1 MDADATSTER
11 GSEMHKLGEQ
21 WIEEIDGKAHMVK
34 AVKQTN
40 KCSGC
45 VFCTSIWCADH
56 NQSER
61 DFDCMTMIIKDLGIL
76 NEYGCLPEE
85 HTGEYPTIKKV
96 VSHELLMW
104 VWWVGIDRKA
114 DVNGANLSIG
124 VEALTK
130 QQAIDAWNRR
140 V

>member
-1 MDADATSTER
+1 MR
-11 GSEMHKLGEQ
+11 KLGEQ
-21 WIEEIDGKAHMVK
+21 WVEEIDGKPHMVK

-76 NEYGCLPEE
+76 NEDGLLPCPFC
-85 HTGEYPTIKKV
+85 GEYPLV
-96 VSHELLMW
+96 ENAYEGVSGHNTPDGFWRISCFGKNHEMAFFS
-104 VWWVGIDRKA
+104 GK
-114 DVNGANLSIG
+114 
-124 VEALTK
+124 TK
-130 QQAIDAWNRR
+130 QEAIDAWNRR
-140 V
+140 A

>member
-1 MDADATSTER
+1 MR
-11 GSEMHKLGEQ
+11 KLGEQ
-21 WIEEIDGKAHMVK
+21 WVEEIDGKEHMVK

-76 NEYGCLPEE
+76 NEDGLLPCPFC
-85 HTGEYPTIKKV
+85 GEYPENDTKDYCQFGFV
-96 VSHELLMW
+96 VRHVCKNNKTAMGTSNY
-104 VWWVGIDRKA
+104 K
-114 DVNGANLSIG
+114 
-124 VEALTK
+124 TK
-130 QQAIDAWNRR
+130 QEAIDAWNRR
-140 V
+140 A

>member
-1 MDADATSTER
+1 MR
-11 GSEMHKLGEQ
+11 KLGEQ
-21 WIEEIDGKAHMVK
+21 WIEEIDGKPQMVK

-45 VFCTSIWCADH
+45 VFCTSIWCSDH

-76 NEYGCLPEE
+76 NEDGCLPSPWGGYPKIVRVGREGFCTYKVRFYLKHGIVYGFTLIE
-85 HTGEYPTIKKV
+85 VTGNTRQE
-96 VSHELLMW
+96 
-104 VWWVGIDRKA
+104 
-114 DVNGANLSIG
+114 
-124 VEALTK
+124 
-130 QQAIDAWNRR
+130 AIDAWNRR

>member
-1 MDADATSTER
+1 MR
-11 GSEMHKLGEQ
+11 KLGEQ
-21 WIEEIDGKAHMVK
+21 WVEEINGKYHMVK

-76 NEYGCLPEE
+76 NEDGCLPSSW
-85 HTGEYPTIKKV
+85 GEYPTIEAPSEEGEAWCIYAFLAKDGSVIKK
-96 VSHELLMW
+96 ECAW
-104 VWWVGIDRKA
+104 G
-114 DVNGANLSIG
+114 
-124 VEALTK
+124 ETE

>member
-1 MDADATSTER
+1 MR
-11 GSEMHKLGEQ
+11 KLGEQ
-21 WIEEIDGKAHMVK
+21 WVEEIDGKEHMVK

-76 NEYGCLPEE
+76 NEDGLLPCPFCE
-85 HTGEYPTIKKV
+85 EYPLVENAYEGASGHNAPDGFWRISCFGKN
-96 VSHELLMW
+96 HEMAFFS
-104 VWWVGIDRKA
+104 GKTR
-114 DVNGANLSIG
+114 
-124 VEALTK
+124 

-140 V
+140 T

>member
-1 MDADATSTER
+1 MR
-11 GSEMHKLGEQ
+11 KLGEQ
-21 WIEEIDGKAHMVK
+21 WVEEIDGKEHMVK

-76 NEYGCLPEE
+76 NEDGLLPCPFCGEPSSGIASIRGIAFVKISANFICKKCEAQITFCADTVEHCL
-85 HTGEYPTIKKV
+85 
-96 VSHELLMW
+96 
-104 VWWVGIDRKA
+104 
-114 DVNGANLSIG
+114 
-124 VEALTK
+124 
-130 QQAIDAWNRR
+130 DAWNRR
-140 V
+140 A

>member
-1 MDADATSTER
+1 MR
-11 GSEMHKLGEQ
+11 KLGEQ
-21 WIEEIDGKAHMVK
+21 WVEEIDGKPHMVK

-45 VFCTSIWCADH
+45 VFCTSIWCSDH

-61 DFDCMTMIIKDLGIL
+61 DFDCMTMIIKDLGVL
-76 NEYGCLPEE
+76 NEDGCLPCPFCK
-85 HTGEYPTIKKV
+85 EYPDLIEESDENDEAIYTV
-96 VSHELLMW
+96 EHECSVLIE
-104 VWWVGIDRKA
+104 VGWWHDR
-114 DVNGANLSIG
+114 
-124 VEALTK
+124 